1 MSVWPTSQVSAPALI
16 GSEGELVL
24 LHISI
29 EPKMLEDLLEVLARL
44 DFPVNPELHH
54 KPNAVTVEFPAWSAK
69 VDGVRNLLKM
79 YGFDPQCLGIDR
91 ALIGHAS

>member
-1 MSVWPTSQVSAPALI
+1 MSVWPTSQVTAPALI

-29 EPKMLEDLLEVLARL
+29 EPKLLEDLLEVLARL

-54 KPNAVTVEFPAWSAK
+54 KPNSVTVEFPAWSAK
-69 VDGVRNLLKM
+69 VDSVRKLLKM
-79 YGFDPQCLGIDR
+79 YGFDPQCLGIGQPL
-91 ALIGHAS
+91 AQAS